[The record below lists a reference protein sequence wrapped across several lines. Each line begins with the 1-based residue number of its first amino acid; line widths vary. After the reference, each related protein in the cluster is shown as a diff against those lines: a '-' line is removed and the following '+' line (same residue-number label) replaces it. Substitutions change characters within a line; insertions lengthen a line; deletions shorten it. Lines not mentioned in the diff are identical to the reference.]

1 MKRVALV
8 LILVA
13 MPLLTASMLAENDS
27 PSRSES
33 ARATSLTADGAPASP
48 YFNGQWSNGSD
59 FTPDP
64 FYVSSPF
71 AISAKPAGAFSK
83 RREIAGPSNSSRTR
97 LHALNILR
105 ATFAP
110 GGVTHSFG
118 YFQPVYERAAD
129 QKLVETVTSDVVKL
143 YMVRPASQPHYPSA
157 SFTFEWK
164 QNAEAPEL
172 HATGHTE
179 SAANLRNSAAA
190 RAKKARRA
198 PPYRHEPDSETSC
211 FISED
216 DPRPALQYPVVVV
229 TSLDLAKLGEFRG
242 VEPLQNWSE
251 STQTALREASS
262 RVKNSGVVK

>member
-27 PSRSES
+27 LSRSES
-33 ARATSLTADGAPASP
+33 ARASSLTADGAPASK

-59 FTPDP
+59 CTPDP
-64 FYVSSPF
+64 FYAASPF
-71 AISAKPAGAFSK
+71 AISAKSSGALSK
-83 RREIAGPSNSSRTR
+83 RREIAGPSNSSRTQLR
-97 LHALNILR
+97 ALNILR

-129 QKLVETVTSDVVKL
+129 QKLVESVKFDVAKL
-143 YMVRPASQPHYPSA
+143 YMARPAAQPHNPPA

-190 RAKKARRA
+190 RANKARRA
-198 PPYRHEPDSETSC
+198 PPYRHDPDSEISC

-216 DPRPALQYPVVVV
+216 DPRPALQHPVVVV
-229 TSLDLAKLGEFRG
+229 TSVDLAKLGEFRG

-251 STQTALREASS
+251 ATQSAIREASS
-262 RVKNSGVVK
+262 KLKNSGVVK